1 MADYLPFLDFTD
13 PDALKTPDS
22 PLEIQ
27 ARVLKRAINI
37 TDINFKFLSHQSNIL
52 YGEALLTEEIK
63 SVIGSASTDNE
74 TKQGEFTIRC
84 MAQQLITTVTWE
96 YTPEH
101 YPNVLRLWITS
112 VKQHSFEAD
121 HAPIVLEPQQAT
133 TPQEKE
139 SEEQFNELD
148 DQDKDNK
155 TTIVEEVVESL
166 NSDKFVNTC
175 LNIGMITLIVLA
187 ILFPL
192 LNFHDKLNQGRRDEV
207 VPSVN
212 ERLGVVL

>member
-52 YGEALLTEEIK
+52 YGEAPLTEEIR
-63 SVIGSASTDNE
+63 SVIGITSIDNE
-74 TKQGEFTIRC
+74 SKQGEFTIRC

-101 YPNVLRLWITS
+101 CLNVLRLWITS
-112 VKQHSFEAD
+112 VKQYSFEAD
-121 HAPIVLEPQQAT
+121 YDTIALDPQQAN

-139 SEEQFNELD
+139 SKTQFNKLNN
-148 DQDKDNK
+148 QDINKK
-155 TTIVEEVVESL
+155 TTVFEEVVKSL
-166 NSDKFVNTC
+166 NSDEFVNAC
-175 LNIGMITLIVLA
+175 FNIGTITLMLLA

-207 VPSVN
+207 VPPVN